1 MEAAARRIR
10 FGGSLQ
16 LPTVRLMDS
25 AIENLE
31 AGAVLPLGLAA
42 NTLPEWRVGGQTLAT
57 AQPIRQGTFRAA
69 RIERPVAEA
78 ER

>member
-16 LPTVRLMDS
+16 LPTVRLMAS

-31 AGAVLPLGLAA
+31 AGTVLPLGLAA
-42 NTLPEWRVGGQTLAT
+42 NTMPEWRVGGQMLST
-57 AQPIRQGTFRAA
+57 AHAIRLGSFRAA
-69 RIERPVAEA
+69 RIEQPAPEV